1 MNLVHELLQRYLAA
15 CSGVLSDL
23 GQYYG
28 VGLVGFVAI
37 GVVIWFVSQRKTQ
50 RFSPRALFR
59 YLFPPELYRHPTM
72 RVTYWNLLWRGV
84 AWGPVIALW
93 AISAYLLAMALN
105 HGFVSHFGPRAPLL
119 RAMWSNVAAQTA
131 ALLLSSSLG
140 FYVVHY
146 ASHKV
151 PFLWSFH
158 RSHHSTE
165 ALVPLSGSRAH
176 PVDDALVNLVTALFG
191 GVGGGLVLYATGA
204 DKLLPA
210 ALAIQ
215 GGFLTVSTILDIF
228 EHSHI
233 PISFGWLNRIFYS
246 PVMHQIHHSAE
257 LRHRDKNFGDFANI
271 AIWDWIFGTLYNP
284 DDHEEYRWGLNDV
297 EYGLNNP
304 HLGLKSFYLEPMQH
318 AWHVIR
324 GWLSKH
330 PA

>member
-1 MNLVHELLQRYLAA
+1 MNLVHELLQRYLGS
-15 CSGVLSDL
+15 CLGVLSDL
-23 GQYYG
+23 GEEYG
-28 VGLVGFVAI
+28 VGLVGFVVMGFA
-37 GVVIWFVSQRKTQ
+37 VWLLSRTKKQ
-50 RFSPRALFR
+50 RFSLSALFCH
-59 YLFPPELYRHPTM
+59 LFPPALYRHATM
-72 RVTYWNLLWRGV
+72 RVTYWNLFWRGV

-93 AISAYLLAMALN
+93 AVSTYILANALN
-105 HGFVSHFGPRAPLL
+105 HVLVSHLGPHGRMLHAVWL
-119 RAMWSNVAAQTA
+119 NVTVQTT

-140 FYVVHY
+140 FYVIHY

-158 RSHHSTE
+158 RAHHSTE
-165 ALVPLSGSRAH
+165 ALVPFSGSRAH
-176 PVDDALVNLVTALFG
+176 PLDDAFTNLVTALFG
-191 GVGGGLVLYATGA
+191 GVGGGLVLFFTGT

-215 GGFLTVSTILDIF
+215 ASILLVSTILDIF

-257 LRHRDKNFGDFANI
+257 LRHRDKNFGDFANL
-271 AIWDWIFGTLYNP
+271 AIWDWMFGTLYIP
-284 DDHEEYRWGLNDV
+284 HKHEEYRWGLNDV

-304 HLGLKSFYLEPMQH
+304 HLDLKSFYLEPFH
-318 AWHVIR
+318 YAWRGIR
-324 GWLSKH
+324 DWISKQ